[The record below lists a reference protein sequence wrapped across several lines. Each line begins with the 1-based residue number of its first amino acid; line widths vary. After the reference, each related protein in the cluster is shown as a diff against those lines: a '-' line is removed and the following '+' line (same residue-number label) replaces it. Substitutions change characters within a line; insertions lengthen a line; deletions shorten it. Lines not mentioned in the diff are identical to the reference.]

1 MGTRKAK
8 REAALDEE
16 VRETFP
22 ASDPPAFMAG
32 SIGAPNGRKTPKR
45 KAAKPIKK
53 TVKKAKIKK
62 RRK

>member
-32 SIGAPNGRKTPKR
+32 SIGAPKNRKTPKR

-53 TVKKAKIKK
+53 AVQKTKARK